1 MRRTLVLLLVLSSL
15 ALAGEAAAAEVIVP
29 DDAGRPIKFDVRV
42 EGVDIEWYAALLRAA
57 PHGDEITT
65 VRIDLVSRDEL
76 RATCG
81 RNAAGCYGRNV
92 IVVPAEQ
99 SDSNAHTLV
108 HEYGHHLDR
117 SIPVEGTA
125 EPNGTSTWWR
135 ARGMAAL
142 VRIGSV
148 ARSYVIGWSRSIA
161 EIFAEDYAQL
171 ALPGS
176 PFAIE
181 WLEPPNETVLAS
193 IRGDLGLGPIPEI
206 VTPPTPVLKPLTRT
220 RSGNLAPK
228 QRSSIPFGLLG
239 PGRHVVATATIT
251 GPREKRARA
260 TLEIRCDGER
270 VARKLIGT
278 GKTSATIDR
287 PSLGPGDCT
296 ATLTSTSTSKRRFT
310 LLVKATVDLGS

>member
-1 MRRTLVLLLVLSSL
+1 MRRTLVLVLVLSAL
-15 ALAGEAAAAEVIVP
+15 ALAGEAAAAEVVVQ
-29 DDAGRPIKFDVRV
+29 DNEGRSITFDVRV
-42 EGVDIEWYAALLRAA
+42 EGIDVEWYAALLRAA
-57 PHGDEITT
+57 PHGNEISTLR
-65 VRIDLVSRDEL
+65 VDVVSRDEL
-76 RATCG
+76 LSTCG

-92 IVVPAEQ
+92 IVVSAEQ
-99 SDSNAHTLV
+99 SDANAHTLV

-117 SIPVEGTA
+117 SSAVEGIA
-125 EPNGTSTWWR
+125 EPNGTTTWWR

-148 ARSYVIGWSRSIA
+148 ARSYVIGWNRSIA

-176 PFAIE
+176 PFAIG
-181 WLEPPNETVLAS
+181 WLERPNETVLAS
-193 IRGDLGLGPIPEI
+193 ITGDLGLGPIPEI
-206 VTPPTPVLKPLTRT
+206 ATPPVPVLKPLTRALKG
-220 RSGNLAPK
+220 SLAPK

-251 GPREKRARA
+251 GPREQRARA

-270 VARKLIGT
+270 VARKTIGT

-287 PSLGPGDCT
+287 DNLGPGDCT

-310 LLVKATVDLGS
+310 LNVKATIDLGG